1 LQRKNAASPMDN
13 LNYSYLNIA
22 GAPSNRLGHVDDLV
36 NSATFT
42 DDIDDQ
48 NPNNY
53 SYDQL
58 GQLIGDQ
65 QELIANIEWRSGDK
79 KINDNISSKLQS
91 KNRII
96 NTRFTSSFE
105 KKELRKIL
113 IKKSLLIFFFL
124 KFHME

>member
-1 LQRKNAASPMDN
+1 MYN
-13 LNYSYLNIA
+13 LTYTYLNIA

-36 NSATFT
+36 NGTTFT

-65 QELIANIEWRSGDK
+65 QELIANIEWRSGE
-79 KINDNISSKLQS
+79 S
-91 KNRII
+91 
-96 NTRFTSSFE
+96 
-105 KKELRKIL
+105 
-113 IKKSLLIFFFL
+113 
-124 KFHME
+124 

>member
-1 LQRKNAASPMDN
+1 MDN
-13 LNYSYLNIA
+13 LTYTYLNIT
-22 GAPSNRLGHVDDLV
+22 GSLSNRLGHVDDLV

-65 QELIANIEWRSGDK
+65 QEQIANIEWRSGE
-79 KINDNISSKLQS
+79 S
-91 KNRII
+91 
-96 NTRFTSSFE
+96 
-105 KKELRKIL
+105 
-113 IKKSLLIFFFL
+113 
-124 KFHME
+124 